1 MMSAKV
7 IRWKL
12 VSGLLLVFVLGILA
26 GSLGT
31 GFYLK
36 HRLVP
41 LIKEPRARKS
51 FIMKR
56 LSKKLSLTPEQQ
68 TKIEPIISQM
78 IQNRREFYRKARPE
92 IKTIM
97 DQGFIKIKAELSE
110 DQKEKLDELREN
122 FKKKRRKRDAK
133 RAHE

>member
-12 VSGLLLVFVLGILA
+12 ISGLLLVFVLGILA
-26 GSLGT
+26 GSVGT

-56 LSKKLSLTPEQQ
+56 LSKKLDLTPDQQ
-68 TKIEPIISQM
+68 TKIEPIVNQM
-78 IQNRREFYRKARPE
+78 IEKRREYYRKTRPE

-97 DQGFIKIKAELSE
+97 DQGFSKIKAELSE
-110 DQKEKLDELREN
+110 DQKKKLDELREN
-122 FKKKRRKRDAK
+122 FKKHRRDRDAK
-133 RAHE
+133 PVRE

>member
-1 MMSAKV
+1 MSTKV

-12 VSGLLLVFVLGILA
+12 ISGLLLVFVLGILA

-36 HRLVP
+36 HRLAP
-41 LIKEPRARKS
+41 LIKEPRARKT

-56 LSKKLSLTPEQQ
+56 LAKELNLTSDQK
-68 TKIEPIISQM
+68 TKIDPLVEQM
-78 IQNRREFYRKARPE
+78 IEKRREYYLKNRPE

-97 DQGFIKIKAELSE
+97 DQGFAQIREELNE
-110 DQKEKLDELREN
+110 DQKKKLDGLREK
-122 FKKKRRKRDAK
+122 FHRRREERAPKRFR
-133 RAHE
+133 E

>member
-12 VSGLLLVFVLGILA
+12 ISGLLLVFVLGILA
-26 GSLGT
+26 GSVGT

-41 LIKEPRARKS
+41 LIKEPRARKA

-56 LSKKLSLTPEQQ
+56 LSNKLNLTPDQQ
-68 TKIEPIISQM
+68 SKIEPIVNQM
-78 IQNRREFYRKARPE
+78 IEKRREYYRKTRPE

-97 DQGFIKIKAELSE
+97 DQGFDQIKEQLNE
-110 DQKEKLDELREN
+110 NQKKKLDELREK
-122 FKKKRRKRDAK
+122 FKKRRGERSAK
-133 RAHE
+133 RLRK

>member
-1 MMSAKV
+1 MSATV

-12 VSGLLLVFVLGILA
+12 ISGLLLVFVLGILA

-36 HRLVP
+36 HRLAP
-41 LIKEPRARKS
+41 LIKEPRARKT

-56 LSKKLSLTPEQQ
+56 LSKELNLTSDQKK
-68 TKIEPIISQM
+68 KIDPIVEQM
-78 IQNRREFYRKARPE
+78 IEKRREYYLKNRPE

-97 DQGFIKIKAELSE
+97 DQGFALIREELNE
-110 DQKEKLDELREN
+110 DQKKKLDVLREK
-122 FKKKRRKRDAK
+122 FHRRRGERDPK
-133 RAHE
+133 GFRE

>member
-1 MMSAKV
+1 MSAKV

-12 VSGLLLVFVLGILA
+12 ISGLLLVFVLGILV

-36 HRLVP
+36 HRLAP
-41 LIKEPRARKS
+41 FIKEPRARKT

-56 LSKKLSLTPEQQ
+56 LSKELNLTSDQKA
-68 TKIEPIISQM
+68 KIDPIVEQM
-78 IQNRREFYRKARPE
+78 IEKRREYYLKNRPE

-133 RAHE
+133 RAQE

>member
-1 MMSAKV
+1 MSAKV

-12 VSGLLLVFVLGILA
+12 ISGLLLVFVLGILA

-36 HRLVP
+36 HRLTS
-41 LIKEPRARKS
+41 LIKEPRARTT

-56 LSKKLSLTPEQQ
+56 LSKELNLTSDQKK
-68 TKIEPIISQM
+68 KIDPIVEQM
-78 IQNRREFYRKARPE
+78 IEKRREYYLKNRPE

-97 DQGFIKIKAELSE
+97 DQGFAQIREELNE
-110 DQKEKLDELREN
+110 DQKKKLDVLREK
-122 FKKKRRKRDAK
+122 FHRRRGERDPK
-133 RAHE
+133 GFRE

>member
-1 MMSAKV
+1 MSAKV

-12 VSGLLLVFVLGILA
+12 IAGLLLVFVLGILV

-36 HRLVP
+36 HRLTP
-41 LIKEPRARKS
+41 LIKEPRARKT

-56 LSKKLSLTPEQQ
+56 LSKELNLTSDQK
-68 TKIEPIISQM
+68 TKIGPIVEQM
-78 IQNRREFYRKARPE
+78 FEKRREYYLKKRPE

-97 DQGFIKIKAELSE
+97 DQGFAQIREELNE
-110 DQKEKLDELREN
+110 DQKKKLDGLREKFHN
-122 FKKKRRKRDAK
+122 RRGERDSKRFRQ
-133 RAHE
+133 